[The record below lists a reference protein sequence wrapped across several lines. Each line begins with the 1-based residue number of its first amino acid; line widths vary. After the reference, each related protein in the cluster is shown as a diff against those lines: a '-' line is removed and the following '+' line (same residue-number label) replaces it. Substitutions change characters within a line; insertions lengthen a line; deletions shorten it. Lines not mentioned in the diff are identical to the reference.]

1 MEIKCKAGNSGK
13 IIPHQIV
20 LNTFVFIFYE
30 VNTFSLETKLLLLV
44 ESIKQRVLLREK
56 FFSRLF
62 VDGCAYNLSWEG
74 EIERQSRYLLIL
86 RRALFKHPAIVFFQN
101 AFWSDTYTCWYRGEV
116 RTSSFEYFVWLNN
129 RVYVLGHKY
138 VLGLT

>member
-62 VDGCAYNLSWEG
+62 VDGCAYNLS
-74 EIERQSRYLLIL
+74 
-86 RRALFKHPAIVFFQN
+86 
-101 AFWSDTYTCWYRGEV
+101 
-116 RTSSFEYFVWLNN
+116 
-129 RVYVLGHKY
+129 
-138 VLGLT
+138 